1 MEPLTPQIKRCACG
15 EDFAKCFGDGDSC
28 PACRPRLISKGYRQA
43 IDRIPERYR
52 VATYDELQGVD
63 KQLKRAHEWAA
74 LHNHHEAWLTIQ
86 GSSGNGKTHLA
97 ACVVREVVEMYVKE
111 AHWINAA
118 VFGSEVLDMTFR
130 GGVGNYISTFTSPYL
145 LVIDDLGVEGVS
157 ESVRTA
163 MYRLINTRWER
174 KLRTIVTTNLTLADI
189 STKLGQQIADRLL
202 RTGRFIKF
210 DGDSYAWK
218 QIFERNKKNEGGTLD
233 PTPGG
238 PSQAGGNACP
248 GVSPLHS
255 ESAAISVERMKS

>member
-1 MEPLTPQIKRCACG
+1 MEPSTPQNKRCECG
-15 EDFAKCFGDGDSC
+15 EDFSPEFGDGGVC
-28 PACRPRLISKGYRQA
+28 GNCRPRLIAKGYRQA
-43 IDRIPERYR
+43 MERMPERYR

-63 KQLKRAHEWAA
+63 KQLKRAHEWAL
-74 LHNHHEAWLTIQ
+74 LHAHHESWLTIQ

-97 ACVVREVVEMYVKE
+97 ACVVREVIEKYVKE

-118 VFGSEVLDMTFR
+118 VFGSEVLDLTFR
-130 GGVGNYISTFTSPYL
+130 GGVGSYISTFTSPYL
-145 LVIDDLGVEGVS
+145 LVIDDLGVEGAS

-174 KLRTIVTTNLTLADI
+174 RLRTIVTTNLSLADVA
-189 STKLGQQIADRLL
+189 TKLGQQIADRLL

-210 DGDSYAWK
+210 DGESYAWK
-218 QIFERNKKNEGGTLD
+218 QIHDRNKQNEGSTLD

-248 GVSPLHS
+248 GVPPLHS
-255 ESAAISVERMKS
+255 TTERPGQ

>member
-1 MEPLTPQIKRCACG
+1 MPPLTPQCEMRCSCG
-15 EDFAKCFGDGDSC
+15 FMFTREFGDGMVC
-28 PACRPRLISKGYRQA
+28 PNCRPRAIAKGFHQA
-43 IDRIPERYR
+43 IERLPERYR
-52 VATYDELQGVD
+52 AATYDELLNVE
-63 KQLKRAHEWAA
+63 KQLKRAHDWAA
-74 LHNHHEAWLTIQ
+74 LHAHHESWLTIQ

-97 ACVVREVVEMYVKE
+97 ACIVREIVGKYVKE

-130 GGVGNYISTFTSPYL
+130 GGVGTYIREFTSPYL
-145 LVIDDLGVEGVS
+145 LVIDDLGVEGSS

-174 KLRTIVTTNLTLADI
+174 KVRTIVTTNLSLADI

-210 DGDSYAWK
+210 EGESYAWK
-218 QIFERNKKNEGGTLD
+218 QIYDRQKKHEGGTPD

-248 GVSPLHS
+248 GVSPLQS
-255 ESAAISVERMKS
+255 EQAVS